1 MAEVKPKTRGNGQ
14 GYAFK
19 RGNTW
24 TAQITLWEQLPDG
37 TKKRKY
43 KSKGGFKLKRDAL
56 AYIEK
61 LKSEPEV
68 NKSISFNGVY
78 NEWSASHYP
87 RVSND
92 AANGYKAAY
101 AKCSALYARPF
112 AAIRTAELQ
121 KVVDEAKTLK
131 DGKPCSRRAKADIK
145 SLFSNMYKYALQN
158 EYCNKDYAQYIV
170 LDKKEK
176 SKKDAFT
183 ADEIAALWKDYNA
196 GNSFTGYV
204 LMMIYTGMRY
214 GELATLRC
222 ENVHIKERYMVCG
235 IKTEAGIDRTIPIA
249 DKILPIV
256 EKFLDGRTDGKFLT
270 MHEKVYYNDFRRT
283 LERCNVRALSPHC
296 CRHTTA
302 SALGALG
309 VPPAVIIAILGH
321 TDYSTTL
328 SNYTH
333 IKLPEMLDAVN
344 KIC

>member
-37 TKKRKY
+37 TKKRRY

-68 NKSISFNGVY
+68 NTNISFNALY
-78 NEWSASHYP
+78 NAWSTFHYP

-92 AANGYKAAY
+92 AANGYRAAY

-112 AAIRTAELQ
+112 ASIRTAELQ

-131 DGKPCSRRAKADIK
+131 DNKPISRRAKADIK
-145 SLFSNMYKYALQN
+145 SLLSNMYNYALQN
-158 EYCNKDYAQYIV
+158 EYCNKNYAQYIV

-183 ADEIAALWKDYNA
+183 TDEITAIWKDYEA
-196 GNSFTGYV
+196 GNNFAGYV

-214 GELATLRC
+214 GELAVLRC
-222 ENVHIKERYMVCG
+222 ENVHIKERYLVGG
-235 IKTEAGIDRTIPIA
+235 IKTDAGIDRTIPIA

-256 EKFLDGRTDGKFLT
+256 EKLLDGRKDGKFLT
-270 MHEKVYYNDFRRT
+270 MHEKVFYNDFRCT
-283 LERCNVRALSPHC
+283 LERCKIRVLSPHS

-302 SALGALG
+302 SALGALDI
-309 VPPAVIIAILGH
+309 PPAVIIAILGH

-328 SNYTH
+328 TNYTH
-333 IKLPEMLDAVN
+333 IKLPEMLDAIN
-344 KIC
+344 KMR